1 MIERVSCR
9 DAPRCERPAMLILGV
24 ILLVLGWALGIGLL
38 TTLGIILAVI
48 GAVLLVLGGMGH
60 PVGGRT
66 WY

>member
-1 MIERVSCR
+1 
-9 DAPRCERPAMLILGV
+9 MLILGV

>member
-1 MIERVSCR
+1 MIGKL
-9 DAPRCERPAMLILGV
+9 PAAKGQPMLILGV

-38 TTLGIILAVI
+38 MTLGAILAVI

>member
-1 MIERVSCR
+1 
-9 DAPRCERPAMLILGV
+9 
-24 ILLVLGWALGIGLL
+24 VLGWALGIGLL